1 MGWLTPGR
9 DFLRMGT
16 LVIRMTGSSLLVV
29 GEGDGGGGLLVAP
42 VEERAVLVRCV
53 VECLG
58 REGAGNG
65 GVLGGG
71 GPGVVRCCGVGGKGG
86 RLVGL

>member
-1 MGWLTPGR
+1 
-9 DFLRMGT
+9 MGT
-16 LVIRMTGSSLLVV
+16 FVIRRTGSSLLVV

-42 VEERAVLVRCV
+42 VEERAVRARCV

-58 REGAGNG
+58 GEGAGMG

-71 GPGVVRCCGVGGKGG
+71 GIG
-86 RLVGL
+86 